1 MDTDPSNEKALIP
14 YLRAVATELGLLL
27 EDAAVEPADPLYGQI
42 RFAGRP
48 ADGPAKHLL
57 LTWDRR
63 DGWQLNA
70 AGGASGS
77 MHVVAT
83 FPGEIRPA
91 PRAVADF
98 TLETLAERGERLI
111 RRQSDGDRLSV
122 LLDRYAE
129 PASKRRP
136 RRTATPPS
144 RWYGPPPRVQN
155 TARSRP

>member
-1 MDTDPSNEKALIP
+1 MTTEPPNENALIP
-14 YLRAVATELGLLL
+14 YLRAVATELGLLA

-70 AGGASGS
+70 AGGGSGS
-77 MHVVAT
+77 LHVVAT
-83 FPGEIRPA
+83 LAGEIRPS

-98 TLETLAERGERLI
+98 TLEALADRGERLI
-111 RRQSDGDRLSV
+111 RRQCDGDRLSA

-129 PASKRRP
+129 PAAKRRP
-136 RRTATPPS
+136 RRSAPAPS
-144 RWYGPPPRVQN
+144 RW
-155 TARSRP
+155 SRPPNSAWSRP

>member
-1 MDTDPSNEKALIP
+1 MTTEPSDENALIP
-14 YLRAVATELGLLL
+14 YLRAVAAELGLLA

-70 AGGASGS
+70 AGGRSGS
-77 MHVVAT
+77 LHVVAT
-83 FPGEIRPA
+83 LPGEIRPA

-98 TLETLAERGERLI
+98 TLEALADRGERLI
-111 RRQSDGDRLSV
+111 RRQYDGDRLSI

-129 PASKRRP
+129 PAKRRP
-136 RRTATPPS
+136 RRTAAAPMRYSRPP
-144 RWYGPPPRVQN
+144 N
-155 TARSRP
+155 TAWSRP

>member
-1 MDTDPSNEKALIP
+1 MSTDPSNENALMP
-14 YLRAVATELGLLL
+14 YLRAVATELGLLV

-70 AGGASGS
+70 AGGTSGS
-77 MHVVAT
+77 LHVVAT

-98 TLETLAERGERLI
+98 ILETLAARGERLI

-129 PASKRRP
+129 PAAKRRP
-136 RRTATPPS
+136 RRSAPAPSKWSRPP
-144 RWYGPPPRVQN
+144 N
-155 TARSRP
+155 TAWSRP

>member
-1 MDTDPSNEKALIP
+1 VDTDPSNEEALIP

-27 EDAAVEPADPLYGQI
+27 EDAAVEPVDPLYGQI

-57 LTWDRR
+57 LTWDRHG
-63 DGWQLNA
+63 GWQLNA

-77 MHVVAT
+77 LHVVAT

-98 TLETLAERGERLI
+98 TLEALAARGERLI
-111 RRQSDGDRLSV
+111 RRQSDGDRLSI

-129 PASKRRP
+129 PAKRRP
-136 RRTATPPS
+136 RRTAAAPS
-144 RWYGPPPRVQN
+144 RWPGPNPR
-155 TARSRP
+155 ARSRP